1 MSPAERRT
9 HSHPAPLGRGGHRLA
24 LAQRLT
30 KIKPAFLLA
39 QSGQRRSGQRIEA
52 SAAIL
57 AAETAQVVG
66 LAPAH
71 RRPAAVRTAPRLAQ
85 ALLDRRRHRR
95 SGLPADQHRLELLA
109 LLCRQTVDL
118 RQPRSKHLMIH
129 RKPLSIHNK
138 S

>member
-1 MSPAERRT
+1 MSPAERRA
-9 HSHPAPLGRGGHRLA
+9 HRHPAPLGRGGHRLA

-57 AAETAQVVG
+57 AAETAQAVG

-71 RRPAAVRTAPRLAQ
+71 RRPATVRNEIPAAPELIE
-85 ALLDRRRHRR
+85 ALGMKGCLFTLGEESFVRALERNCAIWRASTIAPFACKVRSWDR
-95 SGLPADQHRLELLA
+95 
-109 LLCRQTVDL
+109 
-118 RQPRSKHLMIH
+118 
-129 RKPLSIHNK
+129 
-138 S
+138 